1 MKNFKIILKICCLK
15 KRKRVPVLS
24 VSGYDARYFWPCVL
38 KLVNLSHFS
47 LTLLLEFL
55 FVIFKKLEPENCVV
69 KWRQGAGIQF
79 EIAIV
84 LFYLKIVYIN

>member
-1 MKNFKIILKICCLK
+1 MKNLKIILKNE
-15 KRKRVPVLS
+15 RKRGPVLS

-47 LTLLLEFL
+47 LTLLLGFL
-55 FVIFKKLEPENCVV
+55 FVIFKKFEPENCVV

-79 EIAIV
+79 EIAII